1 MLEGNMGV
9 LKQPSDW
16 HHNLMRVLTPAQFRV
31 TILVASG
38 LKNTEIAR
46 VVNTTVGVVKNLL
59 NEIFLRSDT
68 ANRVELAL
76 RYTHELEKGVYDH
89 RRLSRELGQ
98 VESLV
103 GRLHKRRSRKQ
114 IPSQR

>member
-1 MLEGNMGV
+1 M
-9 LKQPSDW
+9 S
-16 HHNLMRVLTPAQFRV
+16 VLTPSQFRV
-31 TILVASG
+31 TILVANG
-38 LKNTEIAR
+38 LKNTEIAQ
-46 VVNTTVGVVKNLL
+46 VVDTTVGVVKNFL

-76 RYTHELEKGVYDH
+76 RYTHEFEQGVYEH
-89 RRLSRELGQ
+89 RRLIRELAQ

-114 IPSQR
+114 TRSRR